1 MVCELYLGKTGLN
14 ICGNSPGAQW
24 SRPYFPLQ
32 RVQVQSLLQELRFH
46 MRGHKKKKLVERKK
60 ERISL
65 GDARESVN
73 SKANLN
79 GNITQQGI

>member
-1 MVCELYLGKTGLN
+1 
-14 ICGNSPGAQW
+14 
-24 SRPYFPLQ
+24 
-32 RVQVQSLLQELRFH
+32 
-46 MRGHKKKKLVERKK
+46 MRGHKKKKKKLVERKK